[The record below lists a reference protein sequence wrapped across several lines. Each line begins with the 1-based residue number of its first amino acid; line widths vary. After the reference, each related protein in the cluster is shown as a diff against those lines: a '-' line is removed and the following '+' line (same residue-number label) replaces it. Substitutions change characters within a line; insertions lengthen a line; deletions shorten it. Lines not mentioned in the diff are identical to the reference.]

1 MIKTELLR
9 DGTLIK
15 HYSDAGMLIE
25 RDGVRYCEAID
36 PVDSGREYIETD
48 EPIEKPEEEEVSEEQ
63 HPEEV

>member
-9 DGTLIK
+9 EGTLIK

-48 EPIEKPEEEEVSEEQ
+48 EPIEPEVEEVEETEK
-63 HPEEV
+63 PVVE